1 MAVRINVA
9 LRNKILDAI
18 FNSGSAVSI
27 FDNGTIQFRTGAQT
41 ATADDAKTGTVVAT
55 VALPADAMAAASAGS
70 IAKQGTWQDLA
81 ADAAG
86 TIGHAVFESQAGPGT
101 YRMDV
106 DVTQTGGGGT
116 MTVDNPVLAVGQE
129 FNVTAFSVT
138 MPGT

>member
-18 FNSGSAVSI
+18 FNGGAGVAI
-27 FDNGTIQFRTGAQT
+27 FDGGTIKFRTGAQT
-41 ATADDAKTGTVVAT
+41 ATADDAQTGTIVST
-55 VALPADAMAAASAGS
+55 VNLPADAMAAASAGS
-70 IAKQGTWQDLA
+70 IAKAGTWQDLA

-86 TIGHAVFESQAGPGT
+86 TIGHAVFESPGGT

-116 MTVDNPVLAVGQE
+116 MTVDNPVLALGQE